1 MFDWYNT
8 STIEN
13 LRRQD
18 EIAAAEK
25 FRLIEEITNPDAPT
39 GKRQQHIQARLG
51 VTMVDWGTRLQSRYD
66 ELVAVSAVANSGAN
80 NSPNVGPNAH
90 GSHSS
95 PC

>member
-1 MFDWYNT
+1 MYNWYNS

-25 FRLIEEITNPDAPT
+25 FRLIEEITNQDAPT
-39 GKRQQHIQARLG
+39 GKRQQHILARLG
-51 VTMVDWGTRLQSRYD
+51 VKLVDWGYRLQSRYD
-66 ELVAVSAVANSGAN
+66 ELVSTNAVS
-80 NSPNVGPNAH
+80 NVGPNAH

-95 PC
+95 PY

>member
-1 MFDWYNT
+1 MFNWYNA

-25 FRLIEEITNPDAPT
+25 FRMIEGITNQDTPSRI
-39 GKRQQHIQARLG
+39 RQQHILARLG
-51 VTMVDWGTRLQSRYD
+51 VKMVDWGYRLQSRYD
-66 ELVAVSAVANSGAN
+66 ELVTSNVSTNI
-80 NSPNVGPNAH
+80 H
-90 GSHSS
+90 GSPSS

>member
-25 FRLIEEITNPDAPT
+25 FRLIEEITNPGAQT
-39 GKRQQHIQARLG
+39 GKRQQHIMAKLG
-51 VTMVDWGTRLQSRYD
+51 VKMVDWGY
-66 ELVAVSAVANSGAN
+66 
-80 NSPNVGPNAH
+80 SPAIPLRRTG
-90 GSHSS
+90 GR
-95 PC
+95 

>member
-1 MFDWYNT
+1 MFNWYST
-8 STIEN
+8 SKIEN

-18 EIAAAEK
+18 EITAAEK

-39 GKRQQHIQARLG
+39 GKRQQHILARLG
-51 VTMVDWGTRLQSRYD
+51 VKMVDWGTRLQSRYD
-66 ELVAVSAVANSGAN
+66 ELVAASAVANAGAN
-80 NSPNVGPNAH
+80 TDPNVGPNVH

>member
-25 FRLIEEITNPDAPT
+25 FRLIKEITSQDAPS
-39 GKRQQHIQARLG
+39 GKRQQHILARLG
-51 VTMVDWGTRLQSRYD
+51 VKMVDWGYRLQSRYD
-66 ELVAVSAVANSGAN
+66 ELVAV
-80 NSPNVGPNAH
+80 NVGHDIH